1 VDKQPRIEAIAE
13 DIVNTAVSIVVAGH
27 TLFGELVSLS
37 HGTKGYHTARRN
49 LHLDYS
55 DDHNW
60 RK

>member
-1 VDKQPRIEAIAE
+1 MDMQPRIEAVVE
-13 DIVNTAVSIVVAGH
+13 DIVNTAVSIGVAGH

-49 LHLDYS
+49 LRLDYF
-55 DDHNW
+55 DAHNW